1 MSLVNFR
8 IALRSLTQKCKK
20 NLGKIKNRFF
30 STFLGSA
37 VLAGAVALFFNMAIG
52 FFSFNIFYSV
62 KFGTFFD
69 DLTKSTL
76 LAGGNSKSYGILK
89 F

>member
-1 MSLVNFR
+1 
-8 IALRSLTQKCKK
+8 
-20 NLGKIKNRFF
+20 
-30 STFLGSA
+30 
-37 VLAGAVALFFNMAIG
+37 MAIG

-76 LAGGNSKSYGILK
+76 LAGGNSKSYGTFEILK
-89 F
+89 FDRRI